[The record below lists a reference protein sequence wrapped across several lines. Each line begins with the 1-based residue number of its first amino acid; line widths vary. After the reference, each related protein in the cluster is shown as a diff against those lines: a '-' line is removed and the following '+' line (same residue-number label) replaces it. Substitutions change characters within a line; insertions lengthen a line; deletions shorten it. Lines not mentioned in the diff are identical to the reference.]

1 MSQVRQSEH
10 AIHELFLKRWS
21 PRSFQTKEVSE
32 EVLLRVLEAARWA
45 PSANNL
51 QPWSFVVAKTEEQ
64 REKFY
69 SFIADGN
76 LTWCKK
82 SPVLILLTANTE
94 SGAASF
100 DSGTAWG
107 YLALQA
113 AHEGLITHAM
123 GGYDREKAKQVFNL
137 PANVEPQI
145 VIALGYQ
152 GEKDVLPEPLQAR
165 EVPSTRHPLQSFI
178 IEA

>member
-1 MSQVRQSEH
+1 MSQLRQSEH
-10 AIHELFLKRWS
+10 GVHTQFLERWS
-21 PRSFQTKEVSE
+21 SRAYESKAVPEDA
-32 EVLLRVLEAARWA
+32 LLRVLEAATWA

-69 SFIADGN
+69 SFILEGN
-76 LTWCKK
+76 LAWCKQA
-82 SPVLILLTANTE
+82 PVLILLAANTE
-94 SGAASF
+94 SAVASF

-113 AHEGLITHAM
+113 KHEGLITRAM
-123 GGYDREKAKQVFNL
+123 GGFEREKAKEVLNL
-137 PANVEPQI
+137 PAHLEPQV

-152 GEKDVLPEPLQAR
+152 GDKSTLPQHLQER
-165 EVPSTRHPLQSFI
+165 DHPTTRKALQSFI